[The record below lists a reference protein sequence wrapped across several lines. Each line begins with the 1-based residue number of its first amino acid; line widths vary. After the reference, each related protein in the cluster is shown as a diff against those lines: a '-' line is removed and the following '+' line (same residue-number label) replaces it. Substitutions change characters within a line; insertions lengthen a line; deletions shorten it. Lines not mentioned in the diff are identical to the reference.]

1 MRLFILFAVSIF
13 TWIPPA
19 LSTENRCIIM
29 LHGLGRSANSLWIA
43 EQFFTARDYEVHRLA
58 YPSTKKDLDQLGE
71 QIRREA
77 QGLCSTTPN
86 FLTHSM
92 GGIILRVIKST
103 HPDFAVARVVMLGP
117 PNHGSEIVD
126 EWGDWKLFVQLNGPA
141 GARLGRDGIVTE
153 LPNVDFDLGIIAG
166 SRSLNPYYSHLITG
180 QDDGKVSIE
189 ATKVAGMKDH
199 IVLPVTHTFM
209 MNSGEVLNQALHF
222 FQNGYFR
229 KE

>member
-1 MRLFILFAVSIF
+1 LPFLFSLGCNPHFPHKIGVSLCC
-13 TWIPPA
+13 TDWGAAPIPP
-19 LSTENRCIIM
+19 
-29 LHGLGRSANSLWIA
+29 WIA

-58 YPSTKKDLDQLGE
+58 YPSTKEDLGQLGE
-71 QIRREA
+71 QIRSEA
-77 QGLCSTTPN
+77 QGLCPTTPN

-117 PNHGSEIVD
+117 PNNGSEIVD
-126 EWGDWKLFVQLNGPA
+126 EWWDWKLFVQLNGPA

-153 LPNVDFDLGIIAG
+153 LPNVEFDLGIIAG

-180 QDDGKVSIE
+180 PDDGKVSIE
-189 ATKVAGMKDH
+189 ATNVAGMQDH

>member
-1 MRLFILFAVSIF
+1 MRLIILFAVSII

-19 LSTENRCIIM
+19 LSKENRCIIM
-29 LHGLGRSANSLWIA
+29 LHGLGSSANSLWIA
-43 EQFFTARDYEVHRLA
+43 EQFFTAYDYEVHRLA
-58 YPSTKKDLDQLGE
+58 YPSTKKDLGELGV
-71 QIRREA
+71 QIRSEA
-77 QGLCSTTPN
+77 QGLCPTTPN

-126 EWGDWKLFVQLNGPA
+126 EWRDWKLFVLFNGPA
-141 GARLGRDGIVTE
+141 VARLGRDGIVTE
-153 LPNVDFDLGIIAG
+153 LPNVEFDLGIIAE
-166 SRSLNPYYSHLITG
+166 SRSLNPYYSYLIRG
-180 QDDGKVSIE
+180 PDDGKVSIK

-199 IVLPVTHTFM
+199 IVLPVTHTSM
-209 MNSGEVLNQALHF
+209 MKSGEVLNQALHF